1 MVRGSRGLAFLLV
14 TATLWVAGPAWAQ
27 SQGFDGERLAPAAGA
42 AGGLV
47 VERPV
52 VPSHLGYGFALF
64 LHGADDG
71 VLVRDRATGATVG
84 RALDSAVGADL
95 IGSLG
100 LGDMFELAVD
110 LPVRLIY
117 RGQAVTAGGAPL
129 QAATGLGD
137 LRLVPKATLLH
148 SGDEDGGFVLG
159 LAAPVTL
166 PTGKASALRGAGG
179 VTVEPRLL
187 AMGYG
192 RRWLLTG
199 SGGFRVR
206 SPKGDFA
213 PGHELTLGLA
223 GTYSLPVEGD
233 WVDLQVE
240 ALAGWITNLDG
251 RALASLPVELLGGA
265 IFRPAARW
273 SVYAAAGAGV
283 TNGLGVPDFRVVTG
297 VRYAVGIPTRGGQ
310 KDRDGD
316 GVVDRDDRCPT
327 EPEDRDGFQD
337 ADGCP
342 EADNDHDGIA
352 DDDDECPEDAE
363 EPGGDRDGCPDRP
376 RIVIRKGKVIVYGK
390 VLFPIGSAEIS
401 PKSERL
407 LDDMARLLAD
417 SRPVRRV
424 EIQGHT
430 DATGDAEFNRK
441 LSLTRAENVKAALVK
456 RGIDAHRLVPRG
468 YGEDDPIAPNVTN
481 AGRARNRRVE
491 FTILE

>member
-1 MVRGSRGLAFLLV
+1 MVRGYRGLALFPLL
-14 TATLWVAGPAWAQ
+14 TTLVVVAPAWAQ
-27 SQGFDGERLAPAAGA
+27 SQGLDGERLAPAAGA

-64 LHGADDG
+64 LHGADDA
-71 VLVRDRATGATVG
+71 VLVRDRATGATVA
-84 RALDSAVGADL
+84 RALDSAVSADL

-100 LGDMFELAVD
+100 LGDVAELAVD
-110 LPVRLIY
+110 LPVRLVY
-117 RGQAVTAGGAPL
+117 RGQGVTVGGAPL
-129 QAATGLGD
+129 QAATGVGD
-137 LRLVPKATLLH
+137 LRLIPKATLLH
-148 SGDEDGGFVLG
+148 SGDEEGGFVLG

-166 PTGKASALRGAGG
+166 PTGRASALRGTGG

-192 RRWLLTG
+192 RRWLLSG

-206 SPKGDFA
+206 PRKGDFA

-233 WVDLQVE
+233 SVDLQVE
-240 ALAGWITNLDG
+240 ALAGWIAGLDG
-251 RALASLPVELLGGA
+251 RALANLPVELLGGA
-265 IFRPAARW
+265 IFRPAPRW
-273 SVYAAAGAGV
+273 SLYAAAGAGV

-297 VRYAVGIPTRGGQ
+297 VRYALGIPTRGGQ

-316 GVVDRDDRCPT
+316 GIVDRDDRCPT

-337 ADGCP
+337 GDGCP

-363 EPGGDRDGCPDRP
+363 EPGGDRDGCPDHP
-376 RIVIRKGKVIVYGK
+376 RIVIRKGKVLVYGK
-390 VLFPIGSAEIS
+390 VLFPIGSADIS

-407 LDDMARLLAD
+407 LDDMARLIAEP
-417 SRPVRRV
+417 RPVRRL
-424 EIQGHT
+424 EIQGYT
-430 DATGDAEFNRK
+430 DSTGDAEFNRK
-441 LSLTRAENVKAALVK
+441 LSQTRAEAVRAALIK
-456 RGIDAHRLVPRG
+456 RGIDGHRLVARG

-491 FTILE
+491 FTILD